1 MKNKIAWAFSVL
13 LIITGFE
20 GLIDNPFYSIFIIL
34 FGLSFNPKINVLI
47 KNKKLKYVIP
57 IVLFLLCCVL
67 VPDTSTLSISVEE
80 KQKTTEKT
88 VSKVEVKK
96 EDEEEPKEKDPTSP
110 SDITVADVPAYT
122 SSPTVNINNNEPE
135 FEVYEVEEATTSYEF
150 YADLDSLGRAT
161 YAMASISD
169 DLMPTEDRESISSV
183 TPSGWDNESYSCV
196 SGGWLY
202 NRSHLIGF
210 QLTGENANNK
220 NLITGTRYMN
230 VEGMLPY
237 ENIIANFVKSTDY
250 HVLYRVTPIYEGDN
264 LVASGVQLE
273 AQSVEDNGEGL
284 SFNVYCYNV
293 QPGVNIN
300 YANGDNSGT
309 ASCPLTSEQQAM
321 QAQSQSAQQSEPVQ
335 QAPVQQEQNTQMVWI
350 ASSGN
355 GTKYHSNP
363 NCSRMKN
370 PIQISI
376 QDAQNQ
382 NFEPCKKCY

>member
-1 MKNKIAWAFSVL
+1 MKTKTAWVFSVL
-13 LIITGFE
+13 FIIGGIAGITQSPIF
-20 GLIDNPFYSIFIIL
+20 SIFAIL
-34 FGLSFNPKINVLI
+34 FGLSINPKINILI

-57 IVLFLLCCVL
+57 IVLFLLCCAL

-96 EDEEEPKEKDPTSP
+96 EDEEEPKEQDPTSP

-237 ENIIANFVKSTDY
+237 ENIIADFVKSTDY

-273 AQSVEDNGEGL
+273 AQSVEDNGKGL

-309 ASCPLTSEQQAM
+309 ASCPLTSEQQTT
-321 QAQSQSAQQSEPVQ
+321 QNQTEPVQ
-335 QAPVQQEQNTQMVWI
+335 QTPVQQDQTGQMVWI
-350 ASSGN
+350 ASSGS

-370 PIQISI
+370 PVQISI

-382 NFEPCKKCY
+382 GYGPCSKCY

>member
-1 MKNKIAWAFSVL
+1 M
-13 LIITGFE
+13 
-20 GLIDNPFYSIFIIL
+20 
-34 FGLSFNPKINVLI
+34 FGLSINPKINVLI
-47 KNKKLKYVIP
+47 KNKKLKYIIP
-57 IVLFLLCCVL
+57 IVLFLFCGV
-67 VPDTSTLSISVEE
+67 VAPDTSTVDTTAKEDT
-80 KQKTTEKT
+80 KTTEKT
-88 VSKVEVKK
+88 VAKK
-96 EDEEEPKEKDPTSP
+96 ETNKEEEDKTEEQPKQEEQDTTSS
-110 SDITVADVPAYT
+110 SDLTVADVPAYT
-122 SSPTVNINNNEPE
+122 SSPTVEINNNDPE
-135 FEVYEVEEATTSYEF
+135 FEVYEVEEATTSYEY

-169 DLMPTEDRESISSV
+169 DLMPTEDRGSISSV

-230 VEGMLPY
+230 VDGMLPY
-237 ENIIANFVKSTDY
+237 ENQIADFVKSTDY
-250 HVLYRVTPIYEGDN
+250 HVLYRVTPVYEGDN

-273 AQSVEDNGEGL
+273 AQSVEDNGAGL

-309 ASCPLTSEQQAM
+309 ASCPSTSEQQAT
-321 QAQSQSAQQSEPVQ
+321 QAQTKPVQ
-335 QAPVQQEQNTQMVWI
+335 QAPVQQDQTGQMVWI
-350 ASSGN
+350 ASSGS

-363 NCSRMKN
+363 NCSRMK
-370 PIQISI
+370 IQYRFLSKTLKIKDMVLVANVI
-376 QDAQNQ
+376 NKA
-382 NFEPCKKCY
+382 EITP

>member
-1 MKNKIAWAFSVL
+1 MKTKIAWVCSILFIIGGIAGITQDPFYAL
-13 LIITGFE
+13 LI
-20 GLIDNPFYSIFIIL
+20 LL
-34 FGLSFNPKINVLI
+34 FGLSINPKINILI

-57 IVLFLLCCVL
+57 IVLFLLCCAL

-96 EDEEEPKEKDPTSP
+96 EDEEEPKEQDPTSP

-237 ENIIANFVKSTDY
+237 ENIIADFVKSTDY

-273 AQSVEDNGEGL
+273 AQSVEDNGKGL

-309 ASCPLTSEQQAM
+309 ASCPLTSEQQTT
-321 QAQSQSAQQSEPVQ
+321 QNQTEPVQ
-335 QAPVQQEQNTQMVWI
+335 QTPVQQDQTGQMVWI
-350 ASSGN
+350 ASSGS

-370 PIQISI
+370 PVQISI

-382 NFEPCKKCY
+382 GYGPCSKCY

>member
-1 MKNKIAWAFSVL
+1 MKTKIAWLFSVL
-13 LIITGFE
+13 FIITGIVGF
-20 GLIDNPFYSIFIIL
+20 IDNPFYSIFIIL
-34 FGLSFNPKINVLI
+34 FGLSINPKINVLI

-57 IVLFLLCCVL
+57 IALFLLCCVF

-96 EDEEEPKEKDPTSP
+96 EDEEEPKEQDPTSP

-309 ASCPLTSEQQAM
+309 ASCPLTSEQQAT
-321 QAQSQSAQQSEPVQ
+321 QAQTEPIQ
-335 QAPVQQEQNTQMVWI
+335 QAPVQQDQTGQMVWI

-370 PIQISI
+370 PVQISI

-382 NFEPCKKCY
+382 GYGPCSKCY

>member
-1 MKNKIAWAFSVL
+1 MKTKIAWVCSILSIIGGIAGITQDPFYAL
-13 LIITGFE
+13 LI
-20 GLIDNPFYSIFIIL
+20 LL
-34 FGLSFNPKINVLI
+34 FGLSINPKINILI
-47 KNKKLKYVIP
+47 KNKKLKYIVP
-57 IVLFLLCCVL
+57 IVLFLLCCAL

-96 EDEEEPKEKDPTSP
+96 EDEEEPKEQDPTSP

-309 ASCPLTSEQQAM
+309 ASCPLTSEQQAA
-321 QAQSQSAQQSEPVQ
+321 QAQSAQQSEPVQ
-335 QAPVQQEQNTQMVWI
+335 QTPVQQEQNTQMVWI

-370 PIQISI
+370 PIQLSI

-382 NFEPCKKCY
+382 GYGPCSKCY